1 MKPVLLTHWH
11 APGDIV
17 CMTACVRDLALSHPG
32 RYEIHIASSC
42 PSLWENNPYISGVW
56 TPRPQRKMS
65 RYLLSCRDA
74 LAESGRTRLH
84 YLTAFHQNLGQQLGI
99 HVPVLL
105 AKGDLYLS
113 QAEQAA
119 PLIKGPYWLIVA
131 GGKTDIPVKIWSAA
145 RFQEV
150 AIALSREGIRCVQA
164 GALLPGHQQPEL
176 KGVDSFVGKTTL
188 REFLRLVYHADGVIC
203 AVSFPMHVAAAF
215 DKPCVVLAGGREP
228 WWWEA
233 YVNSGSRHFGPF
245 CQPVRIPHRFLHTIG
260 QLDCC
265 EATGCWKQF
274 VTNLDGTMTEQ
285 RCSIPIADESRQ
297 TIPKCLE
304 LISTAAVVAA
314 VRSYC
319 TKVGGRDVTV

>member
-1 MKPVLLTHWH
+1 
-11 APGDIV
+11 
-17 CMTACVRDLALSHPG
+17 
-32 RYEIHIASSC
+32 
-42 PSLWENNPYISGVW
+42 
-56 TPRPQRKMS
+56 MS

-150 AIALSREGIRCVQA
+150 AIALTQDGIRCVQA

-176 KGVDSFVGKTTL
+176 KGVESFVGKTTL